1 MQQPAAGTEA
11 VRLSAALWFE
21 SRLALRFLGDHRLQT
36 LLIVTGIAVGA
47 AVIVFITA
55 LITGLQANII
65 ERTLGSQSHIRF
77 LPPDE
82 VNLRVP
88 LPPGVTALAEEL
100 PRAQRLRSIVNWQE
114 LLAALDADPAL
125 AAVSPLLSGPALA
138 RRGVARNS
146 IVLMGIDAARYLRIA
161 GIDRDLVAG
170 SFNVDA
176 GQAVIGSELAADLG
190 LAVGDKLRLD
200 GGDGRDALV
209 QVSGIFTLGQRELD
223 ERYVYMNLKQAQ
235 TLLNLPGGV
244 TVIDATVPELFE
256 ADRIAQQ
263 LGRRTGLKA
272 ESWMQSNGDLLN
284 ALRSQSLST
293 QMISIFVGISVA
305 FGIASVLAVSVVQ
318 RTREIGI
325 LRAMGSQRGQI
336 QRVFLLQGALLGCG
350 GSLLGAAV
358 GWGLVQIFN
367 IAGPGLFYVPV
378 DPVLVPAAVLLAT
391 LTGLLAALAPAR
403 RAAHYDPAEAIR
415 YV

>member
-1 MQQPAAGTEA
+1 
-11 VRLSAALWFE
+11 VRSTDALWFE

-36 LLIVTGIAVGA
+36 LLIITGIAVGA

-65 ERTLGSQSHIRF
+65 ERTLGAQSHIRF

-88 LPPGVTALAEEL
+88 LPAGSAALVLET
-100 PRAQRLRSIVNWQE
+100 PRAQRLHSIANWQE
-114 LLAALDADPAL
+114 LVSALDLDAALL
-125 AAVSPLLSGPALA
+125 AVSPLLSGPALA

-146 IVLMGIDAARYLRIA
+146 IVLMGIEPERYLRIA
-161 GIDRDLVAG
+161 RIDRDLVAG
-170 SFNVDA
+170 AFNVDA
-176 GQAVIGSELAADLG
+176 GKAVIGSELAADLG

-223 ERYVYMNLKQAQ
+223 ERYVYLGLKQAQ

-244 TVIDATVPELFE
+244 TVIDATVPGLFE
-256 ADRIAQQ
+256 ADLTAAR
-263 LGRRTGLKA
+263 LGRRTGLQA

-336 QRVFLLQGALLGCG
+336 QRVFLLQGGLLGCG
-350 GSLLGAAV
+350 GSLLGAAA
-358 GWGLVQIFN
+358 GWALVQVFN
-367 IAGPGLFYVPV
+367 LAGPGLFYVPV
-378 DPVLVPAAVLLAT
+378 DPMLVPIAVVLST